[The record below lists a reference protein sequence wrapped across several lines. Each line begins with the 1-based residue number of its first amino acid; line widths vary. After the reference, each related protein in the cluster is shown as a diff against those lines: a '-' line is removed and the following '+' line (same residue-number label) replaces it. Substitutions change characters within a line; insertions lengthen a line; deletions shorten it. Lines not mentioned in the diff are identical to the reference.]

1 MLWTFEPTAFLYVF
15 TFLSAGDQVE
25 DLLGEGDHDTACH
38 RQHTVGALRGI
49 MALERQA
56 HL

>member
-25 DLLGEGDHDTACH
+25 DLLGEGDHDAACYGEH
-38 RQHTVGALRGI
+38 AVGSLGGI